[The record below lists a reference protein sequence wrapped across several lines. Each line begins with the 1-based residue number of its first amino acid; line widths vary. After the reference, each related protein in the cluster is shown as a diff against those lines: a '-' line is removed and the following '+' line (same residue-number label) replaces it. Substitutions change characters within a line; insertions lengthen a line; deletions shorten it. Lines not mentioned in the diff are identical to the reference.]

1 MADTALFSSF
11 HRPRTPFG
19 EPIQDAPREA
29 SLLISE
35 SDPAPADL
43 PVSAEA
49 GDPVV
54 ELASDPGSS
63 RTQAPLPC
71 ERDEVEY
78 ERQEP
83 GSPTAGWVDLTAI
96 PISCDQLGLAN
107 PIVISVVA
115 HLPGFE
121 PVQLD
126 AATSGIYRP
135 PGFRPA
141 PWSGFAYD
149 QTRGDVLTGVAA
161 GTRILTARGEVE
173 VERLMPGDA
182 ALALRSPALLPISW
196 IGRSVATARPIRIEP
211 GALGPNVPRR
221 LLCLGPDQPIF
232 IEPVPVAARTLV
244 NGTTIR
250 EVETDSSDLF
260 HVDVG
265 QAEILFAEG
274 LPLSSS
280 IRASLPNG

>member
-11 HRPRTPFG
+11 HRPRTPVG
-19 EPIQDAPREA
+19 EPIEDLPTQAATRIREP
-29 SLLISE
+29 
-35 SDPAPADL
+35 DPAPANLPASSEADGPSLDL
-43 PVSAEA
+43 AGEPEFESVQAAFAPELDEA
-49 GDPVV
+49 GN
-54 ELASDPGSS
+54 EQNIPGS
-63 RTQAPLPC
+63 
-71 ERDEVEY
+71 D
-78 ERQEP
+78 
-83 GSPTAGWVDLTAI
+83 WVDLTAV
-96 PISCDQLGLAN
+96 PLDCDQLGLAN

-115 HLPGFE
+115 RLPGFQ
-121 PVQLD
+121 PIALD

-135 PGFRPA
+135 QGFRAA

-149 QTRGDVLTGVAA
+149 QASDVLTGVAA

-182 ALALRSPALLPISW
+182 ALTLRNPALLPISW
-196 IGRSVATARPIRIEP
+196 IGRSVAAARPIRIEP

-221 LLCLGPDQPIF
+221 SLCLGPDQAIF
-232 IEPVPVAARTLV
+232 IKPVPVAARTLV

-250 EVETDSSDLF
+250 EVDTDSSDLF

-265 QAEILFAEG
+265 RAEILFAEG

-280 IRASLPNG
+280 SRVSLPGR

>member
-11 HRPRTPFG
+11 HRPRTPVG
-19 EPIQDAPREA
+19 EPTQDSLQETTTPNTGSAHAPVDLPSSFKAHEPLA
-29 SLLISE
+29 E
-35 SDPAPADL
+35 PTADPEPDRMQAPFEPELQQAEDEQVAPA
-43 PVSAEA
+43 AA
-49 GDPVV
+49 
-54 ELASDPGSS
+54 
-63 RTQAPLPC
+63 
-71 ERDEVEY
+71 
-78 ERQEP
+78 
-83 GSPTAGWVDLTAI
+83 WVDLTAI
-96 PISCDQLGLAN
+96 PLDCDQLGLAN

-121 PVQLD
+121 PVPLE

-141 PWSGFAYD
+141 PWSGFAYEQASD
-149 QTRGDVLTGVAA
+149 MLTGVAA

-196 IGRSVATARPIRIEP
+196 IGRSVAAARPIRIEP
-211 GALGPNVPRR
+211 GALGPNLPRR
-221 LLCLGPDQPIF
+221 QLCLGPDQPIF
-232 IEPVPVAARTLV
+232 IKPVPVAARTLV

-250 EVETDSSDLF
+250 EVEIDSSDLF
-260 HVDVG
+260 HVDFG
-265 QAEILFAEG
+265 RADILFAEG

-280 IRASLPNG
+280 SRPSLPSE